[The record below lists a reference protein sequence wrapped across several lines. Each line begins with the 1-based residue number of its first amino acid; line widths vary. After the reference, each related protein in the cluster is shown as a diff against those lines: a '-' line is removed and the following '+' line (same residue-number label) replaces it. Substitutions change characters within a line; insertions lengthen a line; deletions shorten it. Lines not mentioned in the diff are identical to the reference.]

1 MYSVPMD
8 TEQLSLQDSAV
19 LLEAMRIIDAAL
31 DQTSNRSIVSASEM
45 SDVFLDLRSLINP
58 LVPAETSADI

>member
-1 MYSVPMD
+1 MYSGAVD
-8 TEQLSLQDSAV
+8 TEQDTAV

-45 SDVFLDLRSLINP
+45 SDIFLDLRSLINP
-58 LVPAETSADI
+58 LIGASI

>member
-19 LLEAMRIIDAAL
+19 LLEAMRIIDSAL

>member
-58 LVPAETSADI
+58 LIAVDASADI

>member
-58 LVPAETSADI
+58 LIAADASADI

>member
-58 LVPAETSADI
+58 LIPAEASADI

>member
-31 DQTSNRSIVSASEM
+31 DQTSNRSIGSASEM

>member
-8 TEQLSLQDSAV
+8 TEQLSVQDSAV

-58 LVPAETSADI
+58 LVSVDASDDI

>member
-8 TEQLSLQDSAV
+8 TEQLSLQDSEV
-19 LLEAMRIIDAAL
+19 LHEAMRIIDAAL

-58 LVPAETSADI
+58 LVLAETSADI

>member
-1 MYSVPMD
+1 MYSVHMD

-58 LVPAETSADI
+58 LIAVDASADI

>member
-1 MYSVPMD
+1 MD

-58 LVPAETSADI
+58 LIAADASADI